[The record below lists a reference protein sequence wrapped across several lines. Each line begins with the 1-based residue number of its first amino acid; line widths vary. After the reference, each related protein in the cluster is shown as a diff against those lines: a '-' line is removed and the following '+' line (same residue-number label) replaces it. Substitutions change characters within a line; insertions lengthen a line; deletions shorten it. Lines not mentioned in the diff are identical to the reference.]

1 MKNVMI
7 IIMLTIAVSIANT
20 EIGKIIDV
28 IAAITFLG
36 YILYNFYIVNIKN
49 PKSNIGIYEINEL
62 YKDEIKRIE
71 MN

>member
-36 YILYNFYIVNIKN
+36 YILHNFYMVNIKN
-49 PKSNIGIYEINEL
+49 HKSNNGIYEINEL